1 MKKILFFL
9 LLGVLFFQ
17 CTPKITDAV
26 GDATDTVK
34 DVVEDVTTTATNQ
47 ETFRHSAPTPG
58 AAPVIKVKDAA
69 NFTLDNGLKIIV
81 AENNKLP
88 VVSFQVFVDVPPLM
102 EKDQAGAASIAGDL
116 LSRGTTTKTKSE
128 IDESVDFIGA
138 DFSSFS
144 SGLYASSLKKHTE
157 TLMALASDVL
167 LNPSFP
173 KEEFEKIK
181 TQTLSGL
188 ASNKD
193 DPNAIASNV
202 SSVLNYGKDH
212 PYGEIVTEETV
223 GNITL
228 QSAKN
233 YYNTYMKPNI
243 GYVIIVG
250 DISAAEAKPLAEKYF
265 GGWGKG
271 TVAKKEF
278 AMPKAPAKTQ
288 VDFVS
293 KSGAVQSV
301 INVTYPVDLKPGT
314 DDVIQGRVLNTII
327 GGYFGSRLMQNLRE
341 DKAYTYGARSRL
353 SYDPHVGVFNA
364 NASVRNEV
372 TQGSIQEFLN
382 EMNRLR
388 TEKVSEK
395 ELTSVKNFITG
406 SFARSLEDG
415 QTVARFARNIA
426 RYNLP
431 ADYYATYL
439 EKLNAVTAD
448 DIMAMAQKYLKPDN
462 AHILVVGN
470 KGEVAESLSEFG
482 EINYYD
488 TYGNQLVIEEG
499 VADANITAD
508 MVIDKYI
515 SAIGGKEK
523 LMAVKDISIN
533 MGAEMMGQAVEMTLI
548 QKAPNKIVSK
558 LTTQGMTI
566 QESIF
571 DGTKGKQG
579 QMGQSAAMS
588 PEDIKT
594 IKKQATLFPEM
605 KLKEMGNTLKL
616 VGTEQVDG
624 KNAYVIEIT
633 DADGKKVTNFFD
645 TESHLK
651 IREINVI
658 EAGEQTITLTNDLLD
673 YKPVDGILFPHTRTT
688 SGATPAPLT
697 MKVTE
702 IKVNSG
708 VEDSVFSIE

>member
-9 LLGVLFFQ
+9 FIGVLFFQ

-26 GDATDTVK
+26 GDAKDMVK
-34 DVVEDVTTTATNQ
+34 DTMEEVATAATNQ

-58 AAPVIKVKDAA
+58 PAPVIKVKDAA

-88 VVSFQVFVDVPPLM
+88 VVSFQVFVDVPPLV
-102 EKDQAGAASIAGDL
+102 ENDQAGAASIAGDL

-128 IDESVDFIGA
+128 IDEAVDFIGA

-144 SGLYASSLKKHTE
+144 SGIYASSLKKHTE

-173 KEEFEKIK
+173 REEFEKIK

-212 PYGEIVTEETV
+212 PYGEIVKEETV
-223 GNITL
+223 NNITL

-271 TVAKKEF
+271 TVAKKEY
-278 AMPKAPAKTQ
+278 AMPQAPAKTQ

-341 DKAYTYGARSRL
+341 DKAYTYGARSSL
-353 SYDPHVGVFNA
+353 SYDPYVGVFKA
-364 NASVRNEV
+364 TASVRNEV
-372 TQGSIQEFLN
+372 TQGSIKEFLS

-395 ELTSVKNFITG
+395 ELTSVKNYITG

-470 KGEVAESLSEFG
+470 KGEVAETLSEFG

-488 TYGNQLVIEEG
+488 TNGNKLIIEESA
-499 VADANITAD
+499 ADANMTAE
-508 MVIDKYI
+508 MVVDKYI

-523 LMAVKDISIN
+523 LMAVKDLSMK
-533 MGAEMMGQAVEMTLI
+533 MGAEMMGQPLEMVLV
-548 QKAPNKIVSK
+548 QKAPNKVMTK
-558 LTTQGMTI
+558 LTSQGMTI
-566 QESIF
+566 QESVF

-579 QMGQSAAMS
+579 QMGQSAMMT
-588 PEDIKT
+588 PEDIART
-594 IKKQATLFPEM
+594 KKQAILFPEM
-605 KLKEMGNTLKL
+605 KMEEMGSTAKL

-624 KNAYVIEIT
+624 KNAYVVEVT
-633 DADGKKVTNFFD
+633 DSEGKKVTNFFD
-645 TESHLK
+645 TTSFLK
-651 IREINVI
+651 IREITVI
-658 EAGEQTITLTNDLLD
+658 EAGEQTMTLIKDMTD
-673 YKPVDGILFPHTRTT
+673 YKEVDGIMFPYTSTT
-688 SGATPAPLT
+688 SGAMPAPLV

-702 IKVNSG
+702 VKVNSG
-708 VEDSVFSIE
+708 VADSAFTVE

>member
-9 LLGVLFFQ
+9 LTGVLFFQ

-26 GDATDTVK
+26 GGAKDTVK
-34 DVVEDVTTTATNQ
+34 EAVEDAATAATNQ

-58 AAPVIKVKDAA
+58 PAPVIKVKDAA

-88 VVSFQVFVDVPPLM
+88 VVSFQVFVDVPPLV
-102 EKDQAGAASIAGDL
+102 ENDQAGAASIAGDL

-128 IDESVDFIGA
+128 IDEAVDFIGA
-138 DFSSFS
+138 DFSSYS
-144 SGLYASSLKKHTE
+144 SGIYASSLKKHTE
-157 TLMALASDVL
+157 TLMALAADVL

-173 KEEFEKIK
+173 REEFEKIK

-202 SSVLNYGKDH
+202 SNVLNYGKDH

-228 QSAKN
+228 QGAKN

-271 TVAKKEF
+271 TVAKKEY
-278 AMPKAPAKTQ
+278 AMPKAPSKTQ

-341 DKAYTYGARSRL
+341 DKAYTYGARSSL
-353 SYDPHVGVFNA
+353 SYDPYVGVFKA
-364 NASVRNEV
+364 SASVRNEV

-395 ELTSVKNFITG
+395 ELTSVKNYITG

-470 KGEVAESLSEFG
+470 KGEVAETLSEFG

-488 TYGNQLVIEEG
+488 TYGNKLIVEESA
-499 VADANITAD
+499 ADANITAE
-508 MVIDKYI
+508 MVIDKYL

-523 LMAVKDISIN
+523 LMAVKDLSMT
-533 MGAEMMGQAVEMTLI
+533 MGAEMMGQPLEMVLV
-548 QKAPNKIVSK
+548 QKAPNKVMTK
-558 LTTQGMTI
+558 LTSQGMTI
-566 QESIF
+566 QESVF

-579 QMGQSAAMS
+579 QMGQSAMMA
-588 PEDIKT
+588 PEDIARV
-594 IKKQATLFPEM
+594 KKQATLFPEM
-605 KLKEMGNTLKL
+605 KMQELGSTAKL

-624 KNAYVIEIT
+624 KNAYVVEVT
-633 DADGKKVTNFFD
+633 DSDGKKVTNFFD
-645 TESHLK
+645 TTSFLK
-651 IREINVI
+651 IREITVI
-658 EAGEQTITLTNDLLD
+658 EAGDQTMTLIKDMSD
-673 YKPVDGILFPHTRTT
+673 YKAVDGVMFPYTTTT
-688 SGATPAPLT
+688 SGAMPAPLV
-697 MKVTE
+697 MKVTD

-708 VEDSVFSIE
+708 VADSAFSVE